1 MSISRLNTAGAFL
14 RLKGVVMMPKNEEK
28 RECKNMTITIRGH
41 EVILNFAE
49 KANPQVA
56 TQVKQALLGTYL
68 LTAK

>member
-1 MSISRLNTAGAFL
+1 
-14 RLKGVVMMPKNEEK
+14 MMPKNEEK
-28 RECKNMTITIRGH
+28 RESKNMTITIRGH
-41 EVILNFAE
+41 EVILHFAE

>member
-1 MSISRLNTAGAFL
+1 MMS
-14 RLKGVVMMPKNEEK
+14 KNEEK
-28 RECKNMTITIRGH
+28 RECKKMTITIRGH

-68 LTAK
+68 LTARIIRRRLEVYSFQRK

>member
-1 MSISRLNTAGAFL
+1 MAGAFL

-41 EVILNFAE
+41 EVILHFAE

>member
-1 MSISRLNTAGAFL
+1 MMS
-14 RLKGVVMMPKNEEK
+14 KNEK
-28 RECKNMTITIRGH
+28 NRERKNMTITIRGH
-41 EVILNFAE
+41 KVILHFAE

>member
-1 MSISRLNTAGAFL
+1 
-14 RLKGVVMMPKNEEK
+14 MMPQNEEK
-28 RECKNMTITIRGH
+28 RECKNMTITIPGH
-41 EVILNFAE
+41 EVILHFAE

>member
-1 MSISRLNTAGAFL
+1 
-14 RLKGVVMMPKNEEK
+14 MMPKNEEK
-28 RECKNMTITIRGH
+28 QECKNMTITIRGH
-41 EVILNFAE
+41 EVILHFAE

>member
-1 MSISRLNTAGAFL
+1 MKS
-14 RLKGVVMMPKNEEK
+14 KNEEK
-28 RECKNMTITIRGH
+28 RECKKMTITIRGH

>member
-1 MSISRLNTAGAFL
+1 MMS
-14 RLKGVVMMPKNEEK
+14 KNEEK
-28 RECKNMTITIRGH
+28 QECKNMTITIRGH

>member
-1 MSISRLNTAGAFL
+1 MMS
-14 RLKGVVMMPKNEEK
+14 KNEEK

-41 EVILNFAE
+41 EVILHFAE
-49 KANPQVA
+49 KANPPLA

>member
-1 MSISRLNTAGAFL
+1 MMS
-14 RLKGVVMMPKNEEK
+14 KNEEK

-41 EVILNFAE
+41 DVILNFAE

-56 TQVKQALLGTYL
+56 PQVKQALLGTYL

>member
-1 MSISRLNTAGAFL
+1 
-14 RLKGVVMMPKNEEK
+14 MMPKNEEK

-41 EVILNFAE
+41 EVIMKKKK

>member
-1 MSISRLNTAGAFL
+1 
-14 RLKGVVMMPKNEEK
+14 MMPKNEEK

-68 LTAK
+68 LTARIIRRRLEVYSFQRK